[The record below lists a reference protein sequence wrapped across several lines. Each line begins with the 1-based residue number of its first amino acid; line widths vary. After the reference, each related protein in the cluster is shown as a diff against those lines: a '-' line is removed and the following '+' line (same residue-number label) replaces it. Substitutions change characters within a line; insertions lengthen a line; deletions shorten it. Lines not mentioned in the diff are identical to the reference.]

1 MKRLFCILLSLLC
14 LLAACTTGG
23 PAEDSSAGSESL
35 PAETSSA
42 PPTRRYAALG
52 DSIARG
58 YGLDDPETQAYPALL
73 RDRMQSYSEV
83 EYANYAVDG
92 QTSAGLL
99 ELLSSG
105 GAPMLDGADVVT
117 VCIGANN
124 LLGPTIGLLS
134 EQLVELALD
143 MPSLLRKY
151 YEAITGGDASALE
164 EVRSDLNRLVGALSA
179 ALEEDEFQAEL
190 QAGIQDMSAHLPQI
204 IDAIRRQAPEADIYV
219 TTVYNP
225 YKGYKITL
233 GGLQAELPLDA
244 VADNAVRALNA
255 VITSQADALSYTVAD
270 SYTAFENSGADLVNA
285 GANFSVDPHP
295 NRAGHELLAETHAEK
310 IRM

>member
-23 PAEDSSAGSESL
+23 PAEDSSAGSDSL

-42 PPTRRYAALG
+42 PPTRRYVALG

-99 ELLSSG
+99 ELLSNG

-190 QAGIQDMSAHLPQI
+190 QAGIQDMSAHLPPSGG
-204 IDAIRRQAPEADIYV
+204 RRR
-219 TTVYNP
+219 
-225 YKGYKITL
+225 K
-233 GGLQAELPLDA
+233 
-244 VADNAVRALNA
+244 R
-255 VITSQADALSYTVAD
+255 TS
-270 SYTAFENSGADLVNA
+270 
-285 GANFSVDPHP
+285 
-295 NRAGHELLAETHAEK
+295 
-310 IRM
+310 M

>member
-14 LLAACTTGG
+14 LLAACTTAVRRGFLR
-23 PAEDSSAGSESL
+23 PGSDSL

-42 PPTRRYAALG
+42 PPTRRYVALG

-164 EVRSDLNRLVGALSA
+164 EVRSDLNRAC
-179 ALEEDEFQAEL
+179 
-190 QAGIQDMSAHLPQI
+190 
-204 IDAIRRQAPEADIYV
+204 RR
-219 TTVYNP
+219 
-225 YKGYKITL
+225 
-233 GGLQAELPLDA
+233 
-244 VADNAVRALNA
+244 AVR
-255 VITSQADALSYTVAD
+255 
-270 SYTAFENSGADLVNA
+270 
-285 GANFSVDPHP
+285 
-295 NRAGHELLAETHAEK
+295 RAGGGRIPSRAAGGHTGHVRPPAADYRRHPGGRRRKRTS
-310 IRM
+310 M

>member
-23 PAEDSSAGSESL
+23 PAEDSSAGSDSL

-42 PPTRRYAALG
+42 PPTRRYVALG

-99 ELLSSG
+99 ELLSNG

-151 YEAITGGDASALE
+151 YEAITNGDASALE
-164 EVRSDLNRLVGALSA
+164 EVRSDLNGLSA
-179 ALEEDEFQAEL
+179 RC
-190 QAGIQDMSAHLPQI
+190 PPRW
-204 IDAIRRQAPEADIYV
+204 RRTNSKPSCRRAYRTCPP
-219 TTVYNP
+219 TCRRLSP
-225 YKGYKITL
+225 PS
-233 GGLQAELPLDA
+233 GG
-244 VADNAVRALNA
+244 RRRKR
-255 VITSQADALSYTVAD
+255 TS
-270 SYTAFENSGADLVNA
+270 
-285 GANFSVDPHP
+285 
-295 NRAGHELLAETHAEK
+295 
-310 IRM
+310 M